1 MDACL
6 DTLSDDLCQVN
17 THVGCIAK
25 RQACL
30 GGFVESPSPLPKA
43 SKDNDKSL
51 GGVFTLRNVVRTL
64 CIFFFSSIL
73 DTLFMYLRS
82 CDHFVI
88 ANLVLVD
95 IYTFEVVITVL
106 SPISSCVVSFLT
118 LYTCFLYNVYNLLFL
133 FYTKMP

>member
-88 ANLVLVD
+88 ANLVLVYIYIY
-95 IYTFEVVITVL
+95 IYTHL
-106 SPISSCVVSFLT
+106 R
-118 LYTCFLYNVYNLLFL
+118 LLL
-133 FYTKMP
+133 